1 MGMFVFIGYILV
13 FWIIKKVYI
22 DIIKFVMFDKMVDW
36 NILFYFFC
44 IVNKN

>member
-22 DIIKFVMFDKMVDW
+22 DRIKFVMFDKMVDW

>member
-13 FWIIKKVYI
+13 FWVIKKVYI

>member
-22 DIIKFVMFDKMVDW
+22 DIFKFVMFDKMVDW